1 MSKQFIQ
8 SKLFNFI
15 VYLKFWE
22 LKLES
27 KYSKKHMNTVRN
39 RKIKKLIRS
48 ALKHE
53 LYQKKFKEAGLNPD
67 MISNEEDLKLLPVL
81 TKSEYRDMINAALED
96 SENKKKYRYSHKDH
110 TSGSTGIPLHTCLT
124 PVEYATVVA
133 QRLYLL
139 NKNGY
144 RLFRDS
150 SMDMSS
156 PVHKGTRRAKSLLQ
170 RFGLLKKY
178 YVSTMDSPQTI
189 INAINESKPTEI
201 TAGKS
206 IMHSVL
212 QYASDNNLEIYPVK
226 FISNTAEPMDDS
238 SAALI
243 EKFFG
248 SDALIDCYASIEA
261 GIIANTMCGN
271 RHKFHLNQSHYIYSI
286 KSTDGE
292 TADNGELF
300 ITNLFLH
307 QFPMINYKQGDYVE
321 SIVDKSGTRY
331 ITKVKGR
338 NDDYILTKDG
348 KQFSFHSL
356 FAFLPKCSF
365 IEQYRVIQE
374 DYDNLRLLLVMRKS
388 NKVDKNIVEKDFT
401 EKLNLY
407 LQGAEMTYHFEWI
420 DEIPIDKNGKIRV
433 LISNL

>member
-1 MSKQFIQ
+1 M
-8 SKLFNFI
+8 
-15 VYLKFWE
+15 
-22 LKLES
+22 
-27 KYSKKHMNTVRN
+27 
-39 RKIKKLIRS
+39 
-48 ALKHE
+48 
-53 LYQKKFKEAGLNPD
+53 AG
-67 MISNEEDLKLLPVL
+67 
-81 TKSEYRDMINAALED
+81 
-96 SENKKKYRYSHKDH
+96 
-110 TSGSTGIPLHTCLT
+110 
-124 PVEYATVVA
+124 
-133 QRLYLL
+133 RLG
-139 NKNGY
+139 K
-144 RLFRDS
+144 
-150 SMDMSS
+150 
-156 PVHKGTRRAKSLLQ
+156 RA
-170 RFGLLKKY
+170 
-178 YVSTMDSPQTI
+178 
-189 INAINESKPTEI
+189 E
-201 TAGKS
+201 
-206 IMHSVL
+206 
-212 QYASDNNLEIYPVK
+212 QYASDNNLEIYPIK